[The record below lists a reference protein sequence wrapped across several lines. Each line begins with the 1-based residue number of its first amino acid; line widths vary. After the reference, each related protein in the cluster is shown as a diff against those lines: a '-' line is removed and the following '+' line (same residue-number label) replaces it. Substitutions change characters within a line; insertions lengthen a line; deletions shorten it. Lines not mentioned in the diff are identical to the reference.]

1 VTLSCTTVQWRG
13 LTLSSDLSSP
23 FGIRTLLGWD
33 ELPDARF
40 ESSGRPAGH
49 GSFATPVW
57 GDERV
62 VTLGGQILSADRD
75 VLLSHLSSVMTWGA
89 NGGTTEDLVVTRAGR
104 TLTAGARLTAFKTP
118 TDGDWA
124 FGLVPFVVEWRCPD
138 PLRYGSTVNAI
149 TTFPV
154 EAGGLE
160 FDLFT
165 DGATHTGALEFGE
178 AGSTGRAY
186 LGPQG
191 GTAPGH
197 TQFLVTGPTPPF
209 SIVRVETGRRIEFS
223 RPVAAGA
230 QLLIDTATGVVL
242 IDGGDVD
249 YSGLLTRWEWEPV
262 EPGAP
267 VTFAFLPHGPS
278 DAGTLTVMHRAAWW

>member
-1 VTLSCTTVQWRG
+1 VTYLTIGGLSF
-13 LTLSSDLSSP
+13 D
-23 FGIRTLLGWD
+23 
-33 ELPDARF
+33 
-40 ESSGRPAGH
+40 
-49 GSFATPVW
+49 
-57 GDERV
+57 
-62 VTLGGQILSADRD
+62 GGENPGVD
-75 VLLSHLSSVMTWGA
+75 VLEQLDGWFDGTDVEAEVDNRPQAHGAFETPTWH
-89 NGGTTEDLVVTRAGR
+89 TGR
-104 TLTAGARLTAFKTP
+104 TVAMIVSRRCDSDFEAGVARRELAALLAGGRYDDLTVYEPDGHTTSARVRLASKP
-118 TDGDWA
+118 
-124 FGLVPFVVEWRCPD
+124 LVRWLPYSQRVQAQVEFFAPD

-278 DAGTLTVMHRAAWW
+278 DTGTLTVMHRAAWW